1 MSTRTKKYDNERQL
15 SFEEEI
21 STPKRQY
28 GSLKSPCN
36 QNQYQHSHDHCYTQ
50 RQLQMTRNYHC
61 YPLSTRQVLANYGYA
76 LTNCPKLGYGRYSKV
91 CQGTHLR
98 TSKKIAIKIIDT
110 RKVTQ
115 EYKCKFLPREIQTW
129 KRLRHPNLVAL
140 FGVFEEAGKIYLPME
155 LAEKG
160 DLLTFVQQNGAQ
172 AESIAQSWMKQLIS
186 AVYYMHMRSI
196 AHRDLKLENIL
207 LFADN
212 SIKIADF
219 GFCREFKAQNG
230 DLSKTFCGSK
240 SYSAPEI
247 LLGQEYI
254 PFKADVWSLGVVAFV
269 LVTNRMPYNER
280 VASNTIIVE
289 AQRNRTYHYSKKL
302 QLSQM
307 CQSTIDTMMTFDYH
321 TRPDIQQAMN
331 LPWFHLPIAPVERK
345 ESGASCT
352 TV

>member
-1 MSTRTKKYDNERQL
+1 MSTKAKRYEEERQL
-15 SFEEEI
+15 SLENQI
-21 STPKRQY
+21 STHKWLYSSIKLRY
-28 GSLKSPCN
+28 K
-36 QNQYQHSHDHCYTQ
+36 QNHCQRSHDHHCMHHQ
-50 RQLQMTRNYHC
+50 PLQTVCNYHC
-61 YPLSTRQVLANYGYA
+61 YPLSSRHVLANYGYA

-91 CQGTHLR
+91 CEGIHIR
-98 TSKKIAIKIIDT
+98 TSRKVAIKIIDT

-115 EYKCKFLPREIQTW
+115 EYKCKFLPREIHTW
-129 KRLRHPNLVAL
+129 KHLRHPNLVAL
-140 FGVFEEAGKIYLPME
+140 FAVFEEAGKVYLPME

-172 AESIAQSWMKQLIS
+172 SESTAQRWMKQLIS
-186 AVYYMHMRSI
+186 AIYYMHMHSI

-219 GFCREFKAQNG
+219 GFCREARNG
-230 DLSKTFCGSK
+230 DLSRTFCGSK

-247 LLGQEYI
+247 LLGQEYL
-254 PFKADVWSLGVVAFV
+254 PFKADIWSLGVVAFV

-280 VASNTIIVE
+280 VANNSIIVE
-289 AQRNRTYHYSKKL
+289 AQRNRTYRYSKKL
-302 QLSQM
+302 QLSQI

-331 LPWFHLPIAPVERK
+331 LPWFHLPVIPMECK
-345 ESGASCT
+345 ESGISCT